1 MTYLRSARGKLL
13 GMQSTN
19 SSETPT
25 VGGVLAADNPFI
37 GVSQTSAPTRT
48 ASAYGQ
54 YMPWQVAQ
62 SAAAPGSTLPGIQR
76 TDLPVDTAQT
86 RMLRQVDTMMESL
99 QEKTGSWLQGGMD
112 VRGRDGESG
121 TSKLTELRTPLTG
134 HPRRLATR
142 ALTLPS
148 PRCR

>member
-37 GVSQTSAPTRT
+37 GVSQTSARRGRPPPTGSTCR
-48 ASAYGQ
+48 GRL
-54 YMPWQVAQ
+54 AQ

-86 RMLRQVDTMMESL
+86 RMLRQVDT
-99 QEKTGSWLQGGMD
+99 
-112 VRGRDGESG
+112 
-121 TSKLTELRTPLTG
+121 
-134 HPRRLATR
+134 
-142 ALTLPS
+142 
-148 PRCR
+148 

>member
-1 MTYLRSARGKLL
+1 
-13 GMQSTN
+13 
-19 SSETPT
+19 
-25 VGGVLAADNPFI
+25 
-37 GVSQTSAPTRT
+37 
-48 ASAYGQ
+48 
-54 YMPWQVAQ
+54 MPWQVAQ

-76 TDLPVDTAQT
+76 PDLPVDTAET

-134 HPRRLATR
+134 LLRHLAIR

>member
-62 SAAAPGSTLPGIQR
+62 SAAVPGSTLPGIQR

-99 QEKTGSWLQGGMD
+99 QEKTGSWLQGEWTCVD
-112 VRGRDGESG
+112 
-121 TSKLTELRTPLTG
+121 
-134 HPRRLATR
+134 ATANR
-142 ALTLPS
+142 APAS
-148 PRCR
+148 